1 MGKNDHVDTHPTFWD
16 NDVRY
21 VAHYYDVDIGEE
33 CSIRVCEELFVE
45 DEVKYGY
52 FKVWNWDMREVI
64 VHEYKQPRNYKTKR
78 FQKKVEIVGSGS
90 HR

>member
-1 MGKNDHVDTHPTFWD
+1 
-16 NDVRY
+16 
-21 VAHYYDVDIGEE
+21 
-33 CSIRVCEELFVE
+33 VE